1 MPAAGL
7 LDLVTEAASI
17 VRDTSKPPSHV
28 HPRRCRAPRLCSGPG
43 GLLPCYSTTQA
54 LGQQFLCNLTDASG
68 DLFVAM
74 EQLESRPDGLRV
86 LISTERA
93 FIIKREG
100 AHAESIVH
108 VVLYSNLNYCRWFPS
123 NLGPQPQ
130 PPFYVEFLL
139 RPENQRLS
147 ASLDLNHGSLRVGC
161 ESETTARKVVQLINY
176 ARDTYEERKYTA
188 HFSDDDEDDD

>member
-1 MPAAGL
+1 
-7 LDLVTEAASI
+7 
-17 VRDTSKPPSHV
+17 
-28 HPRRCRAPRLCSGPG
+28 
-43 GLLPCYSTTQA
+43 
-54 LGQQFLCNLTDASG
+54 
-68 DLFVAM
+68 M

-108 VVLYSNLNYCRWFPS
+108 VVLYSSLSYCRWFPS

-147 ASLDLNHGSLRVGC
+147 ASLDLNHRSLRVGC
-161 ESETTARKVVQLINY
+161 ESETTALKVGRLVLVCRQ
-176 ARDTYEERKYTA
+176 
-188 HFSDDDEDDD
+188 